1 MMKVFLDIDIGNREA
16 YDRDLHAHRVTADY
30 LRDVGSQVTLCLPI
44 TLPPIAASDVNFYL
58 KHMSCS
64 TAFLLLLKT

>member
-16 YDRDLHAHRVTADY
+16 YDRELHAYRVTADY
-30 LRDVGSQVTLCLPI
+30 LRDVGSQVILCLPI
-44 TLPPIAASDVNFYL
+44 TLPPIAASDISTYF

-64 TAFLLLLKT
+64 TAFILLLKT